1 MNNNTMIITPDE
13 VRTLSNISDNV
24 NSKVL
29 AAAIR
34 TVQDDELMLIVG
46 EPLLDKLKDVKEN
59 GGQEISPNAKS
70 SDGTLLSPNAKSSDG
85 TLLTPDQKAPA
96 GRSIYTEVIE
106 KAKMFIINK
115 VIAELIVMINYK
127 IDNAGLIQTA
137 DDNIECLGI
146 DDTLTLKGYY
156 DSRADHYAH
165 LLQNFLIEN
174 LSRIPELTHPQVYK
188 IHATLH
194 SAGNPSVFLGGAR
207 GRGLAPKY
215 NHIGYDRG

>member
-46 EPLLDKLKDVKEN
+46 EPLLEKLKDVKEN
-59 GGQEISPNAKS
+59 GGQEIYTNIIE
-70 SDGTLLSPNAKSSDG
+70 
-85 TLLTPDQKAPA
+85 
-96 GRSIYTEVIE
+96 RS
-106 KAKMFIINK
+106 KMFIINK

-146 DDTLTLKGYY
+146 DDTMTLKGYY

-174 LSRIPELTHPQVYK
+174 LSSIPELTQPQVYK

-215 NHIGYDRG
+215 NHIGYDRE

>member
-1 MNNNTMIITPDE
+1 MNNNLQTRRSGDNTMIITPDE

-29 AAAIR
+29 AAAIH

-59 GGQEISPNAKS
+59 GGPE
-70 SDGTLLSPNAKSSDG
+70 
-85 TLLTPDQKAPA
+85 
-96 GRSIYTEVIE
+96 IYTEVIE
-106 KAKMFIINK
+106 KARMFIINK

-127 IDNAGLIQTA
+127 IDNAGLIQTS

-174 LSRIPELTHPQVYK
+174 LSHIPELTQPQVYK

-215 NHIGYDRG
+215 NHIGYDK

>member
-1 MNNNTMIITPDE
+1 MNNNLQTRRSGDNTMIITPDE

-59 GGQEISPNAKS
+59 GGPE
-70 SDGTLLSPNAKSSDG
+70 
-85 TLLTPDQKAPA
+85 
-96 GRSIYTEVIE
+96 IYTEVIE
-106 KAKMFIINK
+106 KTRMFIINK

-127 IDNAGLIQTA
+127 IDNAGLIQTS

-174 LSRIPELTHPQVYK
+174 ISHIPELTQPQVYK

-215 NHIGYDRG
+215 NHIGYDR

>member
-46 EPLLDKLKDVKEN
+46 EPLLERLKDVKEN
-59 GGQEISPNAKS
+59 GGPE
-70 SDGTLLSPNAKSSDG
+70 
-85 TLLTPDQKAPA
+85 
-96 GRSIYTEVIE
+96 IYTEVIE
-106 KAKMFIINK
+106 KARMFIINK

-174 LSRIPELTHPQVYK
+174 LSRIPELTQPQVYK

-215 NHIGYDRG
+215 NHIGYDRE

>member
-1 MNNNTMIITPDE
+1 MLLKVTKKRKYNMATNNTMIITPDE

-59 GGQEISPNAKS
+59 GGPEISRDVKS
-70 SDGTLLSPNAKSSDG
+70 
-85 TLLTPDQKAPA
+85 PD

-127 IDNAGLIQTA
+127 IDNAGLIQTS

-174 LSRIPELTHPQVYK
+174 LSRIPELTQPQVYK

-215 NHIGYDRG
+215 NHIGYDR

>member
-1 MNNNTMIITPDE
+1 MLLKVIKKRKYNMATNNTMIITPDE

-59 GGQEISPNAKS
+59 GGPE
-70 SDGTLLSPNAKSSDG
+70 
-85 TLLTPDQKAPA
+85 
-96 GRSIYTEVIE
+96 IYTEVIE

-127 IDNAGLIQTA
+127 IDNAGLIQTS

-174 LSRIPELTHPQVYK
+174 LSRIPELTQPQVYK

-215 NHIGYDRG
+215 NHIGYDRE

>member
-59 GGQEISPNAKS
+59 GGSEI
-70 SDGTLLSPNAKSSDG
+70 
-85 TLLTPDQKAPA
+85 TPDQKAPA

-106 KAKMFIINK
+106 KARMFIINK

-174 LSRIPELTHPQVYK
+174 LSRIPELTQPQVYK

-215 NHIGYDRG
+215 NHIGYDRE

>member
-1 MNNNTMIITPDE
+1 MLLKVIKKRKYNMATNNTMIITPDE

-46 EPLLDKLKDVKEN
+46 EPLLEKLKDVKEN
-59 GGQEISPNAKS
+59 GGSE
-70 SDGTLLSPNAKSSDG
+70 
-85 TLLTPDQKAPA
+85 
-96 GRSIYTEVIE
+96 IYTNIIE
-106 KAKMFIINK
+106 RSRMFIINK

-127 IDNAGLIQTA
+127 IDNAGLIQTS

-174 LSRIPELTHPQVYK
+174 LSRIPELTQPQVYK

-215 NHIGYDRG
+215 NHIGYDRE

>member
-1 MNNNTMIITPDE
+1 MLLKVIKKRKYNMATNNTMIITPDE

-59 GGQEISPNAKS
+59 GGPE
-70 SDGTLLSPNAKSSDG
+70 
-85 TLLTPDQKAPA
+85 
-96 GRSIYTEVIE
+96 IYTEVIE
-106 KAKMFIINK
+106 KARMFIINK

-127 IDNAGLIQTA
+127 IDNAGLIQTS

-146 DDTLTLKGYY
+146 DDTMTLKGYY

-174 LSRIPELTHPQVYK
+174 LSRLPELTQPQVYK

-215 NHIGYDRG
+215 NHIGYDRE

>member
-1 MNNNTMIITPDE
+1 MNNTMITPDQKAPAGRLIITPDE

-59 GGQEISPNAKS
+59 GGPE
-70 SDGTLLSPNAKSSDG
+70 
-85 TLLTPDQKAPA
+85 
-96 GRSIYTEVIE
+96 IYTEVIE
-106 KAKMFIINK
+106 KARMFIINK

-174 LSRIPELTHPQVYK
+174 LSRIPELTQPQVYK

-215 NHIGYDRG
+215 NHIGYDRE

>member
-1 MNNNTMIITPDE
+1 
-13 VRTLSNISDNV
+13 
-24 NSKVL
+24 
-29 AAAIR
+29 
-34 TVQDDELMLIVG
+34 
-46 EPLLDKLKDVKEN
+46 
-59 GGQEISPNAKS
+59 
-70 SDGTLLSPNAKSSDG
+70 
-85 TLLTPDQKAPA
+85 
-96 GRSIYTEVIE
+96 
-106 KAKMFIINK
+106 MFIINK

-127 IDNAGLIQTA
+127 IDNAGLIQTS

-146 DDTLTLKGYY
+146 DDTMTLKGYY

-174 LSRIPELTHPQVYK
+174 LSRLPELTQPQVYK

-215 NHIGYDRG
+215 NHIGYDRE

>member
-1 MNNNTMIITPDE
+1 MLLKVIKKRKYNMATNNTMIITPDE

-59 GGQEISPNAKS
+59 GGPE
-70 SDGTLLSPNAKSSDG
+70 
-85 TLLTPDQKAPA
+85 
-96 GRSIYTEVIE
+96 IYTEVIE
-106 KAKMFIINK
+106 KARMFIINK

-127 IDNAGLIQTA
+127 IDNAGLIQTS

-174 LSRIPELTHPQVYK
+174 LSRLPELTQPQVYK

-215 NHIGYDRG
+215 NHIGYDRE

>member
-1 MNNNTMIITPDE
+1 MKNTMIITPDE

-59 GGQEISPNAKS
+59 GGPEISR
-70 SDGTLLSPNAKSSDG
+70 DVKSSDG

-96 GRSIYTEVIE
+96 GRSIYTEIIE

-127 IDNAGLIQTA
+127 IDNAGLIQTS

-156 DSRADHYAH
+156 DNRADHYAH

-174 LSRIPELTHPQVYK
+174 LSRIPELTQPQVYK

-215 NHIGYDRG
+215 NRIGYDRE

>member
-1 MNNNTMIITPDE
+1 MNNNTMIVTPDE

-46 EPLLDKLKDVKEN
+46 EPLLDKLKDVKGN
-59 GGQEISPNAKS
+59 GGPEI
-70 SDGTLLSPNAKSSDG
+70 
-85 TLLTPDQKAPA
+85 TPDQKAPA

-127 IDNAGLIQTA
+127 IDNAGLIQTT

-174 LSRIPELTHPQVYK
+174 LSRIPELTQPQVYK

-194 SAGNPSVFLGGAR
+194 SAGSPSVFLGGAR

-215 NHIGYDRG
+215 NHIGYDRE

>member
-1 MNNNTMIITPDE
+1 MLLKVIKKRKYNMATNNTMIITPDE

-59 GGQEISPNAKS
+59 GGPE
-70 SDGTLLSPNAKSSDG
+70 
-85 TLLTPDQKAPA
+85 
-96 GRSIYTEVIE
+96 IYTEVIE

-127 IDNAGLIQTA
+127 IDNAGLIQTS

-174 LSRIPELTHPQVYK
+174 LSRLPELTQPQVYK

-215 NHIGYDRG
+215 NHIGYDRE

>member
-1 MNNNTMIITPDE
+1 MIITPDE

-59 GGQEISPNAKS
+59 GGPEISRDVKS
-70 SDGTLLSPNAKSSDG
+70 
-85 TLLTPDQKAPA
+85 PD

-127 IDNAGLIQTA
+127 IDNAGLIQTS

-174 LSRIPELTHPQVYK
+174 LSRIPELTQPQVYK

-215 NHIGYDRG
+215 NHIGYDR

>member
-59 GGQEISPNAKS
+59 GGSEISPNVK
-70 SDGTLLSPNAKSSDG
+70 SDGTLLA
-85 TLLTPDQKAPA
+85 PDQKAPA

-106 KAKMFIINK
+106 KARMFIINK

-174 LSRIPELTHPQVYK
+174 LSRIPELTQPQVYK

-215 NHIGYDRG
+215 NHIGYDRE

>member
-1 MNNNTMIITPDE
+1 MNNNTMITSNQKAQAGRLIITPDE

-46 EPLLDKLKDVKEN
+46 EPLLEKLKDVKEN
-59 GGQEISPNAKS
+59 GGPEIYINIIE
-70 SDGTLLSPNAKSSDG
+70 
-85 TLLTPDQKAPA
+85 
-96 GRSIYTEVIE
+96 RS
-106 KAKMFIINK
+106 KMFIINK

-127 IDNAGLIQTA
+127 IDNAGLIQTS

-174 LSRIPELTHPQVYK
+174 LSRIPELTQPQVYK

-215 NHIGYDRG
+215 NHIGYDRE

>member
-1 MNNNTMIITPDE
+1 MRLKVIKKRKYNMATNNTMIITPDE

-59 GGQEISPNAKS
+59 GGPE
-70 SDGTLLSPNAKSSDG
+70 
-85 TLLTPDQKAPA
+85 
-96 GRSIYTEVIE
+96 IYTEVIE

-127 IDNAGLIQTA
+127 IDNAGLIQTS

-174 LSRIPELTHPQVYK
+174 LSRIPELTQPQVYK

-215 NHIGYDRG
+215 NHIGYDRE

>member
-1 MNNNTMIITPDE
+1 MNNNTMIVTPDE

-59 GGQEISPNAKS
+59 GGPEITPDQKAPAGRSI
-70 SDGTLLSPNAKSSDG
+70 
-85 TLLTPDQKAPA
+85 TPDQKAPA

-127 IDNAGLIQTA
+127 IDNAGLIQTT

-174 LSRIPELTHPQVYK
+174 LSRIPELTQPQVYK

-194 SAGNPSVFLGGAR
+194 SAGSPSVFLGGAR

-215 NHIGYDRG
+215 NHIGYDRE

>member
-1 MNNNTMIITPDE
+1 MKNTMIITPDE

-46 EPLLDKLKDVKEN
+46 EPLLEKLKDVKEN
-59 GGQEISPNAKS
+59 GGPEI
-70 SDGTLLSPNAKSSDG
+70 
-85 TLLTPDQKAPA
+85 TPDQKAPA

-115 VIAELIVMINYK
+115 VIAELVVMINYK
-127 IDNAGLIQTA
+127 IDNAGLIQTS

-174 LSRIPELTHPQVYK
+174 LSRIPELTQPQVYK

-194 SAGNPSVFLGGAR
+194 SAGSPSVFLGGAR

-215 NHIGYDRG
+215 NHIGYDRE

>member
-1 MNNNTMIITPDE
+1 
-13 VRTLSNISDNV
+13 
-24 NSKVL
+24 
-29 AAAIR
+29 
-34 TVQDDELMLIVG
+34 
-46 EPLLDKLKDVKEN
+46 
-59 GGQEISPNAKS
+59 
-70 SDGTLLSPNAKSSDG
+70 
-85 TLLTPDQKAPA
+85 
-96 GRSIYTEVIE
+96 
-106 KAKMFIINK
+106 MFIINK

-174 LSRIPELTHPQVYK
+174 LSRIPELTQPQVYK

>member
-1 MNNNTMIITPDE
+1 MNNNLQTRRSGDNNTMIITPDE

-59 GGQEISPNAKS
+59 GGPE
-70 SDGTLLSPNAKSSDG
+70 
-85 TLLTPDQKAPA
+85 
-96 GRSIYTEVIE
+96 IYTEVIE

-127 IDNAGLIQTA
+127 IDNAGLIQTS

-174 LSRIPELTHPQVYK
+174 LSHIPELTQPQVYK

-215 NHIGYDRG
+215 NHIGYDRE

>member
-46 EPLLDKLKDVKEN
+46 EPLLDKLKEVKEN
-59 GGQEISPNAKS
+59 GGSE
-70 SDGTLLSPNAKSSDG
+70 
-85 TLLTPDQKAPA
+85 
-96 GRSIYTEVIE
+96 IYTEVIE
-106 KAKMFIINK
+106 KARMFIINK

-174 LSRIPELTHPQVYK
+174 LSRIPELTQPQVYK

-215 NHIGYDRG
+215 NHIGYDK

>member
-1 MNNNTMIITPDE
+1 MTKKRKYNMATNNNLQTRRSGDNTMIITPDE

-46 EPLLDKLKDVKEN
+46 EQLLDKLKDVKEN
-59 GGQEISPNAKS
+59 GGQEIY
-70 SDGTLLSPNAKSSDG
+70 
-85 TLLTPDQKAPA
+85 
-96 GRSIYTEVIE
+96 IEVIE

-127 IDNAGLIQTA
+127 IDNAGLIQTS

-165 LLQNFLIEN
+165 RLQNFLIEN
-174 LSRIPELTHPQVYK
+174 LSRIPELTQPQVYK

-215 NHIGYDRG
+215 NHIGYDK

>member
-1 MNNNTMIITPDE
+1 MRLKVIKKRKYNMATNNTMIITPDE

-59 GGQEISPNAKS
+59 GGPE
-70 SDGTLLSPNAKSSDG
+70 
-85 TLLTPDQKAPA
+85 
-96 GRSIYTEVIE
+96 IYTEVIE
-106 KAKMFIINK
+106 KTKMFIINK

-127 IDNAGLIQTA
+127 IDNAGLIQTS

-174 LSRIPELTHPQVYK
+174 LSRIPELTQPQVYK

-215 NHIGYDRG
+215 NHIGYDRE

>member
-1 MNNNTMIITPDE
+1 MIITPDE

-59 GGQEISPNAKS
+59 GGSEISPNVK
-70 SDGTLLSPNAKSSDG
+70 SDGTLLA
-85 TLLTPDQKAPA
+85 PDQKAPA

-106 KAKMFIINK
+106 KARMFIINK

-174 LSRIPELTHPQVYK
+174 LSRIPELTQPQVYK

-215 NHIGYDRG
+215 NHIGYDRE

>member
-1 MNNNTMIITPDE
+1 MKVIKKRKYNMATNNTMIITPDE

-59 GGQEISPNAKS
+59 GGPE
-70 SDGTLLSPNAKSSDG
+70 
-85 TLLTPDQKAPA
+85 
-96 GRSIYTEVIE
+96 IYTEVIE
-106 KAKMFIINK
+106 KARMFIINK

-127 IDNAGLIQTA
+127 IDNAGLIQTS

-174 LSRIPELTHPQVYK
+174 LSRLPELTQPQVYK

-215 NHIGYDRG
+215 NHIGYDRE

>member
-1 MNNNTMIITPDE
+1 MNNTMIITPDE

-59 GGQEISPNAKS
+59 GGPEI
-70 SDGTLLSPNAKSSDG
+70 
-85 TLLTPDQKAPA
+85 TPDQKAPA

-127 IDNAGLIQTA
+127 IDNAGLIQTS

-174 LSRIPELTHPQVYK
+174 LSRIPELTQPQVYK

-215 NHIGYDRG
+215 NHIGYDRE

>member
-59 GGQEISPNAKS
+59 GGSEIPSNAKS
-70 SDGTLLSPNAKSSDG
+70 SDGTLLTPNVKSDG

-106 KAKMFIINK
+106 KARMFIINK

-174 LSRIPELTHPQVYK
+174 LSRIPELTQPQVYK

-215 NHIGYDRG
+215 NHIGYDRE

>member
-1 MNNNTMIITPDE
+1 MITSNQKAQAGRLIITPDE

-46 EPLLDKLKDVKEN
+46 EPLLEKLKDVKEN
-59 GGQEISPNAKS
+59 GGPEIYINIIE
-70 SDGTLLSPNAKSSDG
+70 
-85 TLLTPDQKAPA
+85 
-96 GRSIYTEVIE
+96 RS
-106 KAKMFIINK
+106 KMFIINK

-127 IDNAGLIQTA
+127 IDNAGLIQTS

-174 LSRIPELTHPQVYK
+174 LSRIPELTQPQVYK

-215 NHIGYDRG
+215 NHIGYDRE

>member
-59 GGQEISPNAKS
+59 GGSE
-70 SDGTLLSPNAKSSDG
+70 T
-85 TLLTPDQKAPA
+85 TPDQKAPA

-106 KAKMFIINK
+106 KARMFIINK

-174 LSRIPELTHPQVYK
+174 LSRIPELTQPQVYK

-215 NHIGYDRG
+215 NHIGYDRE

>member
-1 MNNNTMIITPDE
+1 MIITPDE

-59 GGQEISPNAKS
+59 GGSEITSNVK
-70 SDGTLLSPNAKSSDG
+70 SDG

-106 KAKMFIINK
+106 KARMFIINK

-127 IDNAGLIQTA
+127 IDNAGLIQTS

-174 LSRIPELTHPQVYK
+174 LSRIPELTQPQVYK

-215 NHIGYDRG
+215 NHIGYDRE

>member
-1 MNNNTMIITPDE
+1 MNNTMIITPDE
-13 VRTLSNISDNV
+13 VRALSNISDNV

-59 GGQEISPNAKS
+59 GGPEISPNMK
-70 SDGTLLSPNAKSSDG
+70 SDGTLLA
-85 TLLTPDQKAPA
+85 PDQKAPA

-106 KAKMFIINK
+106 KARMFIINK

-174 LSRIPELTHPQVYK
+174 LSRIPELTQPQVYK

-215 NHIGYDRG
+215 NHIGYDR

>member
-1 MNNNTMIITPDE
+1 MIITPDE

-59 GGQEISPNAKS
+59 GGPEI
-70 SDGTLLSPNAKSSDG
+70 
-85 TLLTPDQKAPA
+85 TPDQKAPA
-96 GRSIYTEVIE
+96 ERSIYTEVIE

-127 IDNAGLIQTA
+127 IDNAGLIQTS

-174 LSRIPELTHPQVYK
+174 LSRIPELTQPQVYK

-215 NHIGYDRG
+215 NHIGYDRE

>member
-1 MNNNTMIITPDE
+1 MKVIKKRKYNMATNNTMIITPDE

-59 GGQEISPNAKS
+59 GGPE
-70 SDGTLLSPNAKSSDG
+70 
-85 TLLTPDQKAPA
+85 
-96 GRSIYTEVIE
+96 IYTEVIE

-127 IDNAGLIQTA
+127 IDNAGLIQTS

-174 LSRIPELTHPQVYK
+174 LSRIPELTQPQVYK

-215 NHIGYDRG
+215 NHIGYDRE